1 MVAAIGGGLLLVAAT
16 GTAVAGTGVVTL
28 VILGVG
34 WNFGLVGGSALIT
47 RAVDPTLRMDVEGVG
62 EVAMGV
68 AAAASAPL
76 AGLLIG

>member
-1 MVAAIGGGLLLVAAT
+1 
-16 GTAVAGTGVVTL
+16 
-28 VILGVG
+28 
-34 WNFGLVGGSALIT
+34 LIT